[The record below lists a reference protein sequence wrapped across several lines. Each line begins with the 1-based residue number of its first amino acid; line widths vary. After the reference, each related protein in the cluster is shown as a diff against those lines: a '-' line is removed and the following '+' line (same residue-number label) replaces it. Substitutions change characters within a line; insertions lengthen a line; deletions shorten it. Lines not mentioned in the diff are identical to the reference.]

1 MSGLSQPIRANAER
15 QQKTLLMRDLMT
27 LIMLVS
33 KKAHVLIDLA
43 WMWFM
48 IWETIWIPFRSH
60 RYGSHLASKAE
71 LYFSVGE
78 YEA

>member
-1 MSGLSQPIRANAER
+1 
-15 QQKTLLMRDLMT
+15 MT